1 MPTREPARPPGRHVP
16 VRVPARRGPGDV
28 LAGIAALIVLVAL
41 VGGVPYALLTYVGP
55 PIAPE
60 LLDPAVWAGKVD
72 YTTIMSVLVLVVWG
86 AWFQLFMCVLVE
98 VYAGVRRVGM
108 PARVPLSGGMQLLA
122 NKLVSAVLL
131 LFTAGAMVAPLVK
144 LAPTPAAPPVTAVA
158 YSAPIV
164 EQTLET
170 PKTKKVYVVQPPHG
184 RHHESLWEI
193 AEKCLGDGRRYPE
206 IYRLN
211 QAKEQ
216 PDGTR
221 LRMADLIRPGWVLD
235 MPDDAR
241 HVHIVPADQP
251 REQTLR
257 EHPGRAHVDRGSGA
271 AERGEARHRQPDQH
285 PDRHPDRHSD
295 QRSDQ
300 RGGKHAGR
308 QEDETPTD
316 RQPVV
321 ITGAQSGEL
330 TQYLAAASLA
340 AAGLLL
346 VLARRRREQ
355 LWRRPAGR
363 RIARPRDD
371 AAQAELALRL
381 GSDAPGAR
389 VLDVGLRMLGAELAA
404 QRRTPPVVYGAHLS
418 ARSLDLWIHPP
429 DEHPPAPWTA
439 ADGGQIW
446 RLPAHEA
453 RLLPDPRSRP
463 PGAFESQTRP
473 ASAAENRT
481 RPPGAHESPTR
492 LAGAAFPDVRTRP
505 AASPDD
511 RARPASATPAEAEG
525 RSGGA
530 PYRPYLPYQAG
541 RAASGSG
548 KIPYPDI
555 RARTPGPPPS
565 EAGAHPEEAA
575 RPGGAPYPGLVS
587 IGTDAAGRV
596 LIDLEA
602 AQGLINVRGAHTTAA
617 LAALA
622 VELATNLWSDRM
634 RITLVGFGG
643 ELTAIAPGRVRAVG
657 SLAEVLPEL
666 EAGAAPRGEVLTGRI
681 TGSPRRAHYLLSA
694 VAPTHEE
701 ARRLA
706 LLARRDTAGYVVAG
720 EVPHA
725 TWTLEIGDDGRARIA
740 ELGFEVA
747 AQLLPRRHYQALID
761 LFRTAGR
768 LEGEAIPEPEPL
780 AGLHPPAVEIRI
792 LGPVE
797 IAGLPPLE
805 EGRMELATELLVY
818 LATHVGGV
826 HPVVLGGVLWPR
838 GVQDLVRDATIA
850 RVAQWL
856 GPEHL
861 LTDEAGRLR
870 LGPGVR
876 TDWALFRE
884 LVRRSQSDPTARA
897 VLLEKALGLVRGPLL
912 AARGP
917 GRYAWLTDDDLEYDV
932 TAAVADAAHH
942 LCELRL
948 AHGQPDAAVAA
959 VRAALLLA
967 PDDESLWR
975 DLLRA
980 THATQDTVRLRAVV
994 EGLTR
999 RAASHPYGGAMAP
1012 ETEALIEELLP
1023 TWRIHVVRESSA

>member
-1 MPTREPARPPGRHVP
+1 MPSRQPARAHGRHSP
-16 VRVPARRGPGDV
+16 VRAPARRSAGDV
-28 LAGIAALIVLVAL
+28 VAGFGALLVLVAL
-41 VGGVPYALLTYVGP
+41 VGGVPYALLTFVGP
-55 PIAPE
+55 PLRPE
-60 LLDPAVWAGKVD
+60 LLDLETLAGSVGPS
-72 YTTIMSVLVLVVWG
+72 TIIAVLVLLVWL
-86 AWFQLFMCVLVE
+86 AWFQLFACVLVE

-108 PARVPLSGGMQLLA
+108 PARVPLSGGTQFLA

-131 LFTAGAMVAPLVK
+131 LFTAGAMVVPLAK

-158 YSAPIV
+158 YAAPLV

-216 PDGTR
+216 PDGSR

-241 HVHIVPADQP
+241 NVHIVPVDQP
-251 REQTLR
+251 RDQTLR
-257 EHPGRAHVDRGSGA
+257 DHPGRAHVDRDADGRQAAGNGQAKHRQQDQRADRQEQRGQDQGKNGQDQRQSGQA
-271 AERGEARHRQPDQH
+271 QRQDDRRPDRDQQPVIQEARD
-285 PDRHPDRHSD
+285 
-295 QRSDQ
+295 
-300 RGGKHAGR
+300 
-308 QEDETPTD
+308 
-316 RQPVV
+316 
-321 ITGAQSGEL
+321 GEL
-330 TQYLAAASLA
+330 VDYLAPASLA

-355 LWRRPAGR
+355 LWRRVFGR
-363 RIARPRDD
+363 RIVRPRDD
-371 AAQAELALRL
+371 AAQAEVALRL
-381 GSDAPGAR
+381 GGDAPGAR

-404 QRRTPPVVYGAHLS
+404 QRRTPPIVYGAHLS
-418 ARSLDLWIHPP
+418 ARTLDLWIHPP
-429 DEHPPAPWTA
+429 DPNAPAPWTA

-446 RLPAHEA
+446 RLPAHEG
-453 RLLPDPRSRP
+453 RLLPDPGSH
-463 PGAFESQTRP
+463 GQ
-473 ASAAENRT
+473 
-481 RPPGAHESPTR
+481 
-492 LAGAAFPDVRTRP
+492 
-505 AASPDD
+505 
-511 RARPASATPAEAEG
+511 G
-525 RSGGA
+525 R
-530 PYRPYLPYQAG
+530 
-541 RAASGSG
+541 
-548 KIPYPDI
+548 
-555 RARTPGPPPS
+555 
-565 EAGAHPEEAA
+565 
-575 RPGGAPYPGLVS
+575 GAPYPGLVS
-587 IGTDAAGRV
+587 IGTDDGGRV

-602 AQGLINVRGAHTTAA
+602 AQGLINVRGPQTTAA

-622 VELATNLWSDRM
+622 VELATNRWSDRM
-634 RITLVGFGG
+634 RITLVGFGA
-643 ELTAIAPGRVRAVG
+643 ELTAIAPARIRAVG

-666 EAGAAPRGEVLTGRI
+666 EASAAPRREVLTGRI
-681 TGSPRRAHYLLSA
+681 TGSRRGAHYLLSA

-706 LLARRDTAGYVVAG
+706 LLARRDTAGYVLAG

-740 ELGFEVA
+740 ELGFEVE
-747 AQLLPRRHYQALID
+747 AQLLPRRHYRALVD
-761 LFRTAGR
+761 LFRTADR
-768 LEGEAIPEPEPL
+768 YDGEPIPEAEPL
-780 AGLHPPAVEIRI
+780 AGLHPPAVELRI

-805 EGRMELATELLVY
+805 AGRMELATELLVY

-838 GVQDLVRDATIA
+838 GVQDMVRDATIA
-850 RVAQWL
+850 RVAEWL

-861 LTDEAGRLR
+861 LTDEAGRFR
-870 LGPGVR
+870 LGPEVR
-876 TDWALFRE
+876 TDWMLFRE
-884 LVRRSQSDPTARA
+884 LVRRAHGDPTTRA

-912 AARGP
+912 ASRRP
-917 GRYAWLTDDDLEYDV
+917 GGYAWLAADDLEYDV
-932 TAAVADAAHH
+932 SAEVADAAHQ

-948 AHGQPDAAVAA
+948 AHGQPDAAVSA

-967 PDDESLWR
+967 PDDEGLWR

-980 THATQDTVRLRAVV
+980 THATDDTVRLRAVV

-999 RAASHPYGGAMAP
+999 RAASHPYGGGMAP

>member
-1 MPTREPARPPGRHVP
+1 MPTREPARSHGRHVP
-16 VRVPARRGPGDV
+16 ARVPARRRFGDV
-28 LAGIAALIVLVAL
+28 LAGIGALVVLVAL
-41 VGGVPYALLTYVGP
+41 VGGVPYALLSFVGP
-55 PIAPE
+55 PVAPE
-60 LLDPAVWAGKVD
+60 LLDPQVLTGQVGPS
-72 YTTIMSVLVLVVWG
+72 TIMAVLVLLVWG
-86 AWFQLFMCVLVE
+86 AWFQLFVCVLVE

-108 PARVPLSGGMQLLA
+108 PARVPMSGGMQFLA

-131 LFTAGAMVAPLVK
+131 LFTAGAMVVPLVK
-144 LAPTPAAPPVTAVA
+144 LTPTPAAPPVTAVA

-211 QAKEQ
+211 QAREQ

-241 HVHIVPADQP
+241 HVHIVPVNQP

-257 EHPGRAHVDRGSGA
+257 EHPGRAHVDRDAGRAETTPGRH
-271 AERGEARHRQPDQH
+271 AERPESTERDSKREQGEAKHRQPA
-285 PDRHPDRHSD
+285 P
-295 QRSDQ
+295 
-300 RGGKHAGR
+300 
-308 QEDETPTD
+308 QESETAD
-316 RQPVV
+316 RQDEPPGDRQV
-321 ITGAQSGEL
+321 IMEPQGDL
-330 TQYLAAASLA
+330 TQYLGAASLA
-340 AAGLLL
+340 AAGLLI

-355 LWRRPAGR
+355 LWRRVFGR

-371 AAQAELALRL
+371 AAQAEIALRL

-389 VLDVGLRMLGAELAA
+389 VLDVGLRTLGAGLAA
-404 QRRTPPVVYGAHLS
+404 QHRTPPIVYGAHLS

-429 DEHPPAPWTA
+429 DGDPPAPWTA

-453 RLLPDPRSRP
+453 RLLPDPRTQ
-463 PGAFESQTRP
+463 PGTTTPDPRARLGAMPYPGGAVDATP
-473 ASAAENRT
+473 DPRT
-481 RPPGAHESPTR
+481 RPGRDPY
-492 LAGAAFPDVRTRP
+492 AGH
-505 AASPDD
+505 
-511 RARPASATPAEAEG
+511 RARPEEPPVPEARVRPA
-525 RSGGA
+525 GA
-530 PYRPYLPYQAG
+530 PQLDG
-541 RAASGSG
+541 RLQ
-548 KIPYPDI
+548 
-555 RARTPGPPPS
+555 
-565 EAGAHPEEAA
+565 
-575 RPGGAPYPGLVS
+575 PGGAPYPGLVS
-587 IGTDAAGRV
+587 IGTDAGGRV

-602 AQGLINVRGAHTTAA
+602 AQGLINVRGPQTTAA

-634 RITLVGFGG
+634 RLTLVGFGE

-657 SLAEVLPEL
+657 GLAEVLPEL
-666 EAGAAPRGEVLTGRI
+666 EAGAAPRDEVLTGRI
-681 TGSPRRAHYLLSA
+681 TGSPRSAHYLLSA

-725 TWTLEIGDDGRARIA
+725 TWTLEIGDDGKARIA
-740 ELGFEVA
+740 ELGFEVE
-747 AQLLPRRHYQALID
+747 AQLLPRRHYRALID

-768 LEGEAIPEPEPL
+768 LDGEAIAEAEPL
-780 AGLHPPAVEIRI
+780 AGLHPPAVEIGI

-797 IAGLPPLE
+797 LAGLPPLE

-838 GVQDLVRDATIA
+838 GVQDMVRDATIA
-850 RVAQWL
+850 RVEEWL
-856 GPEHL
+856 GPKHL
-861 LTDEAGRLR
+861 LTDESGRLR
-870 LGPGVR
+870 LGPDVR
-876 TDWALFRE
+876 TDWSLFRE
-884 LVRRSQSDPTARA
+884 LVRRSQGDPTARA

-917 GRYAWLTDDDLEYDV
+917 GRYLWLAADDLEYDV
-932 TAAVADAAHH
+932 GAAVADAAHQ

-959 VRAALLLA
+959 VRQALLLA

-980 THATQDTVRLRAVV
+980 THATEDTVRLRAVV

-999 RAASHPYGGAMAP
+999 RAGSHPYGGGMAP

-1023 TWRIHVVRESSA
+1023 TWRIRVVRESSA